1 MSTHKSDE
9 RPTPDTVERWTYVGR
24 RELQRG
30 GLGVLYLD
38 PNGAE
43 CLYRLRGKMRHR
55 SIGATYDVTVDRDAE
70 GNLLGAF
77 VASGRFVEEADAD
90 DERLA
95 GWAADDRAAY
105 TADTARRRE
114 ERAKADAAE
123 AFGDLTLSELRVR
136 MHRLPRPQ
144 RTALLANVLAELG
157 A

>member
-1 MSTHKSDE
+1 VGPLGPRQHPPPV
-9 RPTPDTVERWTYVGR
+9 RPHRRHRRRRLFDGSKWARFRKTY
-24 RELQRG
+24 LPG
-30 GLGVLYLD
+30 GLEWCD
-38 PNGAE
+38 EA
-43 CLYRLRGKMRHR
+43 
-55 SIGATYDVTVDRDAE
+55 DVTVDRDAE

-114 ERAKADAAE
+114 ERAKADAADTF
-123 AFGDLTLSELRVR
+123 ADLTLRELRA
-136 MHRLPRPQ
+136 RLARAPRPQ